1 MPMLSDPVNSS
12 LDARDD
18 AMNLAIYGPLAIGP
32 RATNIAMKRAIKMQ
46 LSSEQNET
54 TVLEMLPH
62 LKTWI
67 ICATNIS
74 YLLPRIYDLPN
85 MFSFVQYFIS
95 PSQDLWSS
103 YEIYFQIASCRAF
116 SLSSTANRS
125 FMQNIDTPTF
135 ARNTLILQR
144 GVKGAISLKT
154 IYAAHF
160 PLHKNYDMTPSVP
173 TSQEALV

>member
-1 MPMLSDPVNSS
+1 MLSDPVNSS
-12 LDARDD
+12 PDARDD

-85 MFSFVQYFIS
+85 MFSFVQYFTS
-95 PSQDLWSS
+95 P
-103 YEIYFQIASCRAF
+103 SCRAF
-116 SLSSTANRS
+116 SLNLAFLKGNSKSFFHAKYGYSQLPSQHHFGSLGIMWYITIITHQGPWSRVTSRKSCSDKKNEQTST
-125 FMQNIDTPTF
+125 QIV
-135 ARNTLILQR
+135 I
-144 GVKGAISLKT
+144 
-154 IYAAHF
+154 
-160 PLHKNYDMTPSVP
+160 
-173 TSQEALV
+173 

>member
-116 SLSSTANRS
+116 SLSSKHRYS
-125 FMQNIDTPTF
+125 H
-135 ARNTLILQR
+135 LCLQHPYTS
-144 GVKGAISLKT
+144 KGGKGG
-154 IYAAHF
+154 HF
-160 PLHKNYDMTPSVP
+160 PKDNLCCTFSFAQKLWYDTKCTHIPRGPCLSWIKK
-173 TSQEALV
+173 